1 MVVTL
6 NILKDISNCDGLLL
20 QDVIIGILKEGMDLV
35 NYIIILGWRCMHK
48 GIKPSDNHFRKILE
62 NEYET
67 EQQIA
72 LKSNRMG
79 FFFVINA
86 KPMRSYFK
94 RTLSCKYV

>member
-35 NYIIILGWRCMHK
+35 NYITILGWRCRRK
-48 GIKPSDNHFRKILE
+48 GIKPPAADNHFRKILE

-72 LKSNRMG
+72 LKSNG
-79 FFFVINA
+79 
-86 KPMRSYFK
+86 YF
-94 RTLSCKYV
+94 S

>member
-20 QDVIIGILKEGMDLV
+20 QDVTLGIVKEGMDLV
-35 NYIIILGWRCMHK
+35 NYITILGWRCRHK

-72 LKSNRMG
+72 LKSNG
-79 FFFVINA
+79 
-86 KPMRSYFK
+86 YF
-94 RTLSCKYV
+94 S